1 MVNKLTRD
9 DVPSSSGVCYMFDEG
24 RFMSKTKLLNNQIK
38 AKHGINT
45 RTPQT
50 NRQRTGDVL
59 EPVLIT
65 EACNRLGL
73 INVQNDIT
81 EKVVHPFL
89 PLQASLD
96 GLAEADNLVLKNDH
110 ENGIYLPSMTK
121 VCLNGIGVIEVKCSS
136 DYPSDP
142 PPLWLGVLQLQS
154 SMEIMDADWGLL
166 IVLFQSTDLR
176 MYIYK
181 RNPEFAG
188 QLKEKVEDWNRR
200 IIEEDYF
207 EPVISADAS
216 IIYDRGDQEEEL
228 ILPAEIG
235 DLVEEMD
242 NTKQL
247 IKKLEET
254 ADNMQALIM
263 SHMGNHSKARVNDYT
278 VEWKSRTYKGTEE
291 VTKTTPA
298 KPERSVRNKSITIK
312 RAIS

>member
-1 MVNKLTRD
+1 M
-9 DVPSSSGVCYMFDEG
+9 
-24 RFMSKTKLLNNQIK
+24 
-38 AKHGINT
+38 
-45 RTPQT
+45 
-50 NRQRTGDVL
+50 L

-65 EACNRLGL
+65 EACNRIGF

-89 PLQASLD
+89 PLEASLD

-110 ENGIYLPSMTK
+110 ENGIYLPNMTQ

-166 IVLFQSTDLR
+166 IILYQSTDLR

-207 EPVISADAS
+207 EPEISDDALLVW
-216 IIYDRGDQEEEL
+216 DKGDQEEEL
-228 ILPAEIG
+228 ILTSEVG
-235 DLVEEMD
+235 DLVEELD
-242 NTKQL
+242 NTRQL
-247 IKKLEET
+247 INKLEAT

-263 SHMGNHSKARVNDYT
+263 SHMGNHSKARVADYA
-278 VEWKSRTYKGTEE
+278 VEWKSRTYKATEE

-298 KPERSVRNKSITIK
+298 KPERTVRNRSITIK
-312 RAIS
+312 RAIG